1 MTSEVGNKVVHLSL
15 SRRTM
20 LKAASLGTA
29 SAAASAAFLRSM
41 ESAAAQEATGGTLI
55 VGKPYEVT
63 GFDPHTEGNQTS
75 WEIQAVVYQSL
86 LFLDDNLVPVPGLAE
101 SWETPDDRTYVFKL
115 RQGVKFHNGREMNSD
130 DVLFSLQRLLTYE
143 EAWWDTKMGPPRQLD
158 SAEETAVA
166 LGTPTS
172 GPEVG
177 LTLEATGPYELTAT
191 LAEPYAPFLASL
203 TGTSVSIVPGA
214 EVESGEIDLTT
225 QMVGTGPFQLVEHE
239 LDQRWVF
246 SKFADYWQEGLPKVD
261 EVIWQINTDEA
272 ARVAGL
278 RSGELHITMFENP
291 TMLDLLQGATEV
303 TTVVQAATNYY
314 ILFVNAQRAEL
325 SDERVRQAISLAVDR
340 EQIRDVAVFGR
351 AHVTAPIAAAFTQM
365 ARPLDQVPFYGRD
378 VERAKQLLAEAGYGD
393 GLQLQLLVSPVLA
406 ATIPMAELI
415 KAQLAEIGIEVE
427 IVQRDIATFVD
438 EYAVQGTA
446 QLAISWWAGY
456 SDPYLILLDQ
466 ASNGFAPILGISDP
480 AIDELIARSA
490 TTVEPEARLQVL
502 RELEDAIATKAGFQP
517 LVTRDNFIAYRN
529 DLIGNVTFA
538 QGEGFGLPLWHRL
551 EQITLT
557 NPG

>member
-1 MTSEVGNKVVHLSL
+1 MSEVGNKVVHLSL

-29 SAAASAAFLRSM
+29 SAAASSAFLRTM
-41 ESAAAQEATGGTLI
+41 ESAAAQETTGGTLI
-55 VGKPYEVT
+55 VGKPYELT

-101 SWETPDDRTYVFKL
+101 SWDTPDDRTYVFQL
-115 RQGVKFHNGREMNSD
+115 RQGVKFHNGREMTSD

-143 EAWWDTKMGPPRQLD
+143 EAWWDTKMGPPRQLEP
-158 SAEETAVA
+158 AEETAVA
-166 LGTPTS
+166 LGTPTT

-177 LTLEATGPYELTAT
+177 LTLEATGPYEITAT

-203 TGTSVSIVPGA
+203 TGTSTSIVPGA

-225 QMVGTGPFQLVEHE
+225 QMVGTGPFQLAEHA

-261 EVIWQINTDEA
+261 EVTWQINTDEA

-291 TMLDLLQGATEV
+291 TMLDLLQDASEV

-325 SDERVRQAISLAVDR
+325 SDERLRQAISLAVDR

-365 ARPLDQVPFYGRD
+365 ARPLDQVPFYARD

-393 GLQLQLLVSPVLA
+393 GLQLELLVSPALA
-406 ATIPMAELI
+406 ATIPMAEII
-415 KAQLAEIGIEVE
+415 KAQLAEIGIEIE

-466 ASNGFAPILGISDP
+466 ASNGFAPILGIADP

-490 TTVEPEARLQVL
+490 TTVEPEARLQAL

-517 LVTRDNFIAYRN
+517 LITRDNFIAYRN

-551 EQITLT
+551 EQITIIS
-557 NPG
+557 PG

>member
-1 MTSEVGNKVVHLSL
+1 MSEVGNKVVHLSL

-29 SAAASAAFLRSM
+29 SAAASATFLRTLD
-41 ESAAAQEATGGTLI
+41 SAAAQETTGGTLI
-55 VGKPYEVT
+55 VGKPYEIV
-63 GFDPHTEGNQTS
+63 GYDPHTDANQTS

-101 SWETPDDRTYVFKL
+101 SWTTPDDRTYVFQL
-115 RQGVKFHNGREMNSD
+115 RQGVKFHNGREMTSE

-143 EAWWDTKMGPPRQLD
+143 EAWWDTKMAAPRELEPD
-158 SAEETAVA
+158 EATAVA
-166 LGTPTS
+166 LGTPTT
-172 GPEVG
+172 GPAVG
-177 LTLEATGPYELTAT
+177 LTVEATGPYEVTAT

-203 TGTSVSIVPGA
+203 TGISAAIVPGA

-225 QMVGTGPFQLVEHE
+225 QMVGTGPFQLVEHS

-246 SKFADYWQEGLPKVD
+246 SRFADYWQEGLPKVD

-278 RSGELHITMFENP
+278 RNGELHITMFENP
-291 TMLDLLQGATEV
+291 TMLDLLEGASEI

-325 SDERVRQAISLAVDR
+325 SDERVRQAISLGVDR
-340 EQIRDVAVFGR
+340 QQIRDVAVFGR
-351 AHVTAPIAAAFTQM
+351 AHVTAPIASAYTEW
-365 ARPLDQVPFYGRD
+365 ARPLDQVPFYTRD
-378 VERAKQLLAEAGYGD
+378 VERAKQLLADAGYGD
-393 GLQLQLLVSPVLA
+393 GLRLELLVSPVLA

-415 KAQLAEIGIEVE
+415 KAQLAEIEIEVE

-438 EYAVQGTA
+438 EYAIQGTA

-456 SDPYLILLDQ
+456 SDPYLILQDQ
-466 ASNGFAPILGISDP
+466 ASNGFAPILGIVDP
-480 AIDELIARSA
+480 AIDELVARSA
-490 TTVEPEARLQVL
+490 TTVDPEARVQAL
-502 RELEDAIATKAGFQP
+502 RELEDAVATKAGFQP
-517 LVTRDNFIAYRN
+517 LVTRDNFVAYRN
-529 DLIGNVTFA
+529 DLIGNVTLA

-551 EQITLT
+551 EQITVT